1 MSVVQFYWIFT
12 MFQVLCQV
20 LYMQHC
26 LGVCVRWFLGQ
37 LGCFRSAGI
46 GAVYLGYSSVF
57 TQCWWHFSLRIGF
70 TEFENL
76 NSCWATALFHQ
87 GVLLS
92 ARVYMLCDVL
102 IRKTF
107 ASGWDPPGSWSDSFV
122 YKDPPDHVYCCWL
135 LFAVPWRSQC
145 FLLCSS
151 QQSWCGCWICMCKR
165 RNGGIESWVSPVPPS
180 LYASKRLWTR
190 LHFSVLPCF

>member
-107 ASGWDPPGSWSDSFV
+107 ASGWDPPGSWSDFCVQGPSGSRLLLLAV
-122 YKDPPDHVYCCWL
+122 VCSSLEKPVLSSLLLTAVVVWL
-135 LFAVPWRSQC
+135 LD
-145 FLLCSS
+145 
-151 QQSWCGCWICMCKR
+151 
-165 RNGGIESWVSPVPPS
+165 
-180 LYASKRLWTR
+180 LY
-190 LHFSVLPCF
+190 V